1 MGSETVACRNFKQ
14 AEKLLSP
21 QISRT
26 LDKFLRIH
34 MMIQVPMDEKYLLD
48 LLGRRSTEKWNMCQ
62 D

>member
-14 AEKLLSP
+14 AKKLLTP

-34 MMIQVPMDEKYLLD
+34 MIQVPMDEKYLLD
-48 LLGRRSTEKWNMCQ
+48 LLGRRSTEKWSMYQ